1 MKHQTGIEA
10 YYIIKNNQK
19 MRFGYT
25 TGTCAAAAAKAAA
38 QMLLSGEKTDFVV
51 LTTPK
56 GITLNLEVVD
66 CVMSQAF
73 VSCAIVKDA
82 GDDPDVTDGIRIY
95 ARVERAET
103 GFYLVG
109 GAGVGRV
116 TRPGLEQ
123 AVGEAAINR
132 VPRQMITEAL
142 QETAAAYGWQGGLR
156 ATISVPE
163 GAERAQKTFNP
174 LLGIEGGISI
184 LGTSGIVEP
193 MSETALLN
201 SLRVEMKQQLALGRS
216 YLVVTLG
223 NYGKHY
229 LDELDYM
236 PIRDTIKCSNYI
248 GEVIDM
254 AVNLGAKGLLFI
266 AHIGKFVKVAGGIMN
281 THSQNADARSE
292 IMAAAALRAGIDR
305 DGAMRILDTV
315 TTAEAVEIVE
325 EAGLLAETMRILT
338 DKIAF
343 YLQHRCYGAIE
354 TEALIFSNEK
364 GALGETAGF
373 REMLAKIEAE
383 AKETKI

>member
-1 MKHQTGIEA
+1 MTGPLTVYRGTETL
-10 YYIIKNNQK
+10 
-19 MRFGYT
+19 RRGWT
-25 TGTCAAAAAKAAA
+25 TGSCAAAASQAAA
-38 QMLLSGEKTDFVV
+38 ILLLTGSAPAEIRLLTPGGVTFNLPVEQASLHDGEAV
-51 LTTPK
+51 
-56 GITLNLEVVD
+56 
-66 CVMSQAF
+66 
-73 VSCAIVKDA
+73 CAVRKDA
-82 GDDPDVTDGIRIY
+82 GDDPDITNGVLISSAVRRADSGIVIDG
-95 ARVERAET
+95 
-103 GFYLVG
+103 GS
-109 GAGVGRV
+109 GVGRV
-116 TRPGLEQ
+116 TRPGVAEP
-123 AVGEAAINR
+123 VGEAAINPG
-132 VPRQMITEAL
+132 PRAQIKAALERAAQENGYEGGFSVVLSVENGEELAL
-142 QETAAAYGWQGGLR
+142 QTYN
-156 ATISVPE
+156 SH
-163 GAERAQKTFNP
+163 
-174 LLGIEGGISI
+174 LGIIGGISI

-364 GALGETAGF
+364 GELGETAGF
-373 REMLAKIEAE
+373 RDMLAKIEAE

>member
-1 MKHQTGIEA
+1 MSTKHLTGIESH
-10 YYIIKNNQK
+10 YIIKNNKK
-19 MRFGYT
+19 MQFGYT
-25 TGTCAAAAAKAAA
+25 TGTCAAAASKAAA
-38 QMLLSGEKTDFVV
+38 QMLLTGEKTGFVI

-66 CVMSQAF
+66 PVMSPDF

-82 GDDPDVTDGIRIY
+82 GDDPDVTHGIKVY
-95 ARVERAET
+95 AKVEKTES
-103 GFYLVG
+103 GFTIAG
-109 GAGVGRV
+109 GEGVGSV

-123 AVGEAAINR
+123 PVGEAAINS
-132 VPRQMITEAL
+132 VPRQMISEAL
-142 QETAAAYGWQGGLR
+142 QETAEACAFQGGLR

-163 GAERAQKTFNP
+163 GAERARKTFNP

-201 SLRVEMKQQLALGRS
+201 SLRIEMKQQLAMGRT

-229 LDELDYM
+229 LDEQEFM
-236 PIRDTIKCSNYI
+236 PIHDSVKCSNYI

-281 THSQNADARSE
+281 THSQCADARSE
-292 IMAAAALRAGIDR
+292 IMASAALRAGIER
-305 DGAMRILDTV
+305 DGAMQILNTV
-315 TTAEAVEIVE
+315 TTAEAIEIIE
-325 EAGLLAETMRILT
+325 EAGLLKETMQVLT
-338 DKIAF
+338 DKISF

-354 TEALIFSNEK
+354 TEAMIFSNEK
-364 GALGETAGF
+364 GYLGETAGF
-373 REMLAKIEAE
+373 RAMLHKV
-383 AKETKI
+383 KEETTI

>member
-1 MKHQTGIEA
+1 MQ
-10 YYIIKNNQK
+10 
-19 MRFGYT
+19 FGYT
-25 TGTCAAAAAKAAA
+25 TGTCAAAASKAAA
-38 QMLLSGEKTDFVV
+38 QMLLTGEKTGFVI

-66 CVMSQAF
+66 LVMAPDF

-82 GDDPDVTDGIRIY
+82 GDDPDVTHGIKVY
-95 ARVERAET
+95 AKVEKTES
-103 GFYLVG
+103 GFTIAG
-109 GAGVGRV
+109 GEGVGRV

-123 AVGEAAINR
+123 PVGEVAINS
-132 VPRQMITEAL
+132 VPRQMIREVL
-142 QETAAAYGWQGGLR
+142 QETAEASGFQGGLR

-163 GAERAQKTFNP
+163 GAERAKKTFNP

-201 SLRVEMKQQLALGRS
+201 SLRIEMNQQLAMGRT

-229 LDELDYM
+229 LDGLDFM
-236 PIRDTIKCSNYI
+236 PIQDSVKCSNYI

-281 THSQNADARSE
+281 THSQSADARSE
-292 IMAAAALRAGIDR
+292 IMASAALRAGIDR

-315 TTAEAVEIVE
+315 TTAEAIEIIE
-325 EAGLLAETMRILT
+325 EASLLKETMQVLT
-338 DKIAF
+338 DKISF

-354 TEALIFSNEK
+354 TEAMIFSNEK
-364 GALGETAGF
+364 GYLGETAGF
-373 REMLAKIEAE
+373 RAMLHKIEE
-383 AKETKI
+383 ETKDTP

>member
-66 CVMSQAF
+66 CVMAQTF

-103 GFYLVG
+103 GFHLAG

-142 QETAAAYGWQGGLR
+142 QETAEACAFQGGLR

-163 GAERAQKTFNP
+163 GAERARKTFNP

-229 LDELDYM
+229 LDELD
-236 PIRDTIKCSNYI
+236 
-248 GEVIDM
+248 
-254 AVNLGAKGLLFI
+254 
-266 AHIGKFVKVAGGIMN
+266 
-281 THSQNADARSE
+281 
-292 IMAAAALRAGIDR
+292 
-305 DGAMRILDTV
+305 
-315 TTAEAVEIVE
+315 
-325 EAGLLAETMRILT
+325 
-338 DKIAF
+338 
-343 YLQHRCYGAIE
+343 
-354 TEALIFSNEK
+354 
-364 GALGETAGF
+364 
-373 REMLAKIEAE
+373 
-383 AKETKI
+383 